1 MSIHRTNKE
10 REALCNAWKQSGQTK
25 KDFCRRNNI
34 GKKSF
39 YRWLSKPLNNKL
51 DVASVKS
58 NIEPTP
64 INFLRVGNAIPA
76 RSFIPEESFL
86 EITLPSGINFK
97 VKTSQ
102 DNINNFLRELLK
114 WK

>member
-25 KDFCRRNNI
+25 KEFCKRNNI

-39 YRWLSKPLNNKL
+39 YRWLSKLLNNKP

-58 NIEPTP
+58 NIESSP
-64 INFLRVGNAIPA
+64 IKFLRVGNAIPK

-86 EITLPSGINFK
+86 EIALPSGINFK
-97 VKTSQ
+97 AKISQ
-102 DNINNFLRELLK
+102 DNINNFLQELLK